1 MEDQIVPP
9 TRSRWTRRSNCPR
22 ECSCQWSRPTKSTVT
37 AVFISWSSSNWGCRR
52 STYVRSVK
60 SQTNKQWKWKEIK
73 TTLVATV
80 LFWTISCLAVATTL
94 TDCERSIITKWSWRT
109 SRLSTISQHASSRR
123 RFYKW
128 CSFSKLPNG
137 NVDAFKRS
145 RRCCIEIGRIQ
156 RCSRKPSW

>member
-22 ECSCQWSRPTKSTVT
+22 KCPCKWSRPTKSTVT

-73 TTLVATV
+73 TSSIATV
-80 LFWTISCLAVATTL
+80 LFWTISCSATATTSTNCKCSL
-94 TDCERSIITKWSWRT
+94 ITKRCWWT
-109 SRLSTISQHASSRR
+109 SRISTISEHTCSRR

-128 CSFSKLPNG
+128 CHISKLQNG
-137 NVDAFKRS
+137 NVDALKRS
-145 RRCCIEIGRIQ
+145 RRCCIEISWIQ
-156 RCSRKPSW
+156 WSSRKQSW